1 MTLRGTFTMRKSIY
15 YFTMSLDGY
24 IADSNGSVDW
34 MTGAPNIDYGFQD
47 FYNEVGTVLLG
58 STTYRYMLE
67 MGDFFPY
74 PDRDVI
80 VFSSNDKLKLAAD
93 SVQLSQDDPTKVLA
107 RLQLEDED
115 KGYIWVGGGGTLAAS
130 LFEAGL
136 IDELRVFIQPVILG
150 SGTKALCKD
159 VLTSR
164 ALELLST
171 KEWPAGIV
179 ELRYLVP
186 KRWRSDL

>member
-1 MTLRGTFTMRKSIY
+1 MRKSIY

-24 IADSNGSVDW
+24 IADSKGSVDW
-34 MTGAPNIDYGFQD
+34 MTGAPNIDYGFQE
-47 FYNEVGTVLLG
+47 FYDEVGTVLLG
-58 STTYRYMLE
+58 STTYQHMLK

-80 VFSSNDKLKLAAD
+80 VCTSNDKLKLAAE
-93 SVQLSQDDPTKVLA
+93 SVQLSQDDPAKILA
-107 RLQLEDED
+107 RLQLEDES
-115 KGYIWVGGGGTLAAS
+115 KGLIWVGGGGTLAGS

-136 IDELRVFIQPVILG
+136 IDELRVFIQPVVLG
-150 SGTKALCKD
+150 SGTKALIKD
-159 VLTSR
+159 SLTAR
-164 ALELLST
+164 ALELQST
-171 KEWPAGIV
+171 KEWPAGII